1 MYKSCKDVF
10 PSMAVN
16 ILSQDSECSLMG
28 LVNDHL
34 DSWLDSSF
42 LTTLMVSTSMGELPL
57 LVLVLV
63 VAIVAVEWLSSAV
76 VALAWMP
83 MASRLVLFRFEMPR
97 NFLANFF
104 IVGFIV
110 DWLGWQRK
118 TGAAAATSRP
128 DLLFH
133 VFAQMRGHKKEGQK
147 TKRTTCVGTTW
158 SSYESYGICKSY
170 HS

>member
-1 MYKSCKDVF
+1 
-10 PSMAVN
+10 
-16 ILSQDSECSLMG
+16 MG

-42 LTTLMVSTSMGELPL
+42 LTTLMVSTSMGGLSL

-63 VAIVAVEWLSSAV
+63 VAIVAVEWISSAV
-76 VALAWMP
+76 VAIAWP

-110 DWLGWQRK
+110 D
-118 TGAAAATSRP
+118 
-128 DLLFH
+128 
-133 VFAQMRGHKKEGQK
+133 
-147 TKRTTCVGTTW
+147 
-158 SSYESYGICKSY
+158 
-170 HS
+170 